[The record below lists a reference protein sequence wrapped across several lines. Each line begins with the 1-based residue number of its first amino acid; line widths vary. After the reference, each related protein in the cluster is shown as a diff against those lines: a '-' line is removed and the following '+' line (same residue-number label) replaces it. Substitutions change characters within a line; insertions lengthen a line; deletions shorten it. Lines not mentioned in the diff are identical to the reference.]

1 MRFAYGRVW
10 ILGWTGRLVS
20 VQKGRDDVPSVPE
33 RRDHA
38 SNEMKH
44 VVQLRQNALEVPW
57 LVERPA
63 PGVAAL
69 RVIHFTSRSAASLAA
84 RAQ

>member
-1 MRFAYGRVW
+1 MRFTYGSVW
-10 ILGWTGRLVS
+10 ILRWTGRPVS
-20 VQKGRDDVPSVPE
+20 VQEIRDDRPSGPE

-38 SNEMKH
+38 VNEIKH
-44 VVQLRQNALEVPW
+44 VVDLGQNALGEPW
-57 LVERPA
+57 LVERPE
-63 PGVAAL
+63 PGDAAV